1 MTTNDSNLLDVQD
14 LQTWFDLPQGVL
26 RAVDGV
32 SFTLAAGRTLGV
44 VGESGSGKSVL
55 ARSIMGLLPS
65 DRTLQPG
72 GRVLFDGRD
81 LRAIGEA
88 GMRSVRGRE
97 IAMIFQD
104 PLTSLNPVL
113 TIGRQIEQVLRQH
126 TDLSP
131 AAAAERA
138 VELLDEVGISD
149 PRQRAREYAHRLSGG
164 MRQRVVIAI
173 ALACK
178 PRLLIADEPTTA
190 LDVTVQAQ
198 ILDLLRRLQD
208 AHQMAMVLITHNLG
222 VVAEMCDDVA
232 VMYAGRVVER
242 GPVAQVL
249 LRPRMRYT
257 QALLESV
264 PSMTTASHARLPVID
279 GAPPNLVA
287 PPPGCSFTPRCR
299 HAGAS
304 CATERPALVA
314 ADGARAFACWNP
326 VPQPQEA

>member
-1 MTTNDSNLLDVQD
+1 MMQNLLEVRD
-14 LQTWFDLPQGVL
+14 LQTHFALPHGVL

-32 SFTLAAGRTLGV
+32 SFGLQAGRTIGV

-55 ARSIMGLLPS
+55 ARSIIGLLPT
-65 DRTLQPG
+65 DRTLKPG
-72 GRVLFDGRD
+72 GQVLFDGQD
-81 LRAIGEA
+81 LRQCSEA
-88 GMRSVRGRE
+88 QMRSVRGRQ

-126 TDLSP
+126 TDLSI

-138 VELLDEVGISD
+138 VELLDEVGIPA
-149 PRQRAREYAHRLSGG
+149 PRQRAREYAHRMSGG

-208 AHQMAMVLITHNLG
+208 AHAMAMILITHNLG
-222 VVAEMCDDVA
+222 VVAEMCDEVA
-232 VMYAGRVVER
+232 VMYAGRIVER
-242 GPVAQVL
+242 GSVAAVL
-249 LRPRMRYT
+249 QRPRMRYT
-257 QALLESV
+257 QALLQSV
-264 PSMTTASHARLPVID
+264 PQMHTPSHARLPVIE
-279 GAPPNLVA
+279 GQPPNLIA
-287 PPPGCSFTPRCR
+287 PPAGCGFAPRCAHR
-299 HAGAS
+299 TER
-304 CATERPALVA
+304 CATQRPAFSGDDDE
-314 ADGARAFACWNP
+314 DGHVYACWNP
-326 VPQPQEA
+326 VQPCQEN